1 MSAFGFWVSY
11 TPWFATAALDG
22 AQRTSRVL
30 VEALRGANS
39 LVELWAR
46 GEPAD
51 LDLAANERG
60 CHRRGRKGGQ
70 APLTVVKATD
80 VVTPSTSRLSAT
92 GFGQKLGATRSGYEI
107 QERVAATE
115 NHSTGA
121 LLAADLAA

>member
-80 VVTPSTSRLSAT
+80 VVKLDKARRRLAKSKSA
-92 GFGQKLGATRSGYEI
+92 
-107 QERVAATE
+107 VAATE

-121 LLAADLAA
+121 TLAADLAA

>member
-1 MSAFGFWVSY
+1 MNNVKGRTVSAFGFWVSY

-80 VVTPSTSRLSAT
+80 VVTALQRAVRPPC
-92 GFGQKLGATRSGYEI
+92 EI
-107 QERVAATE
+107 QERSRSNGKPQHRRSAR
-115 NHSTGA
+115 G
-121 LLAADLAA
+121 